1 MCLAFILG
9 NHGGSVFLLT
19 LEGDNTQFMCVLR
32 AVVFGWFVCWSLQS
46 IKNGK
51 YLAIKC
57 MKNHFDSIEQVNNL
71 REIQALRRLSPHPN
85 IIKLYEVL

>member
-1 MCLAFILG
+1 
-9 NHGGSVFLLT
+9 
-19 LEGDNTQFMCVLR
+19 
-32 AVVFGWFVCWSLQS
+32 
-46 IKNGK
+46 
-51 YLAIKC
+51 